1 MFPVFYSAMIA
12 VLLTCTDSSID
23 LIFFQEELE
32 NLKFKLDKLE
42 RERNDFKHSVDKLET
57 KVIISNYCRTPGR

>member
-1 MFPVFYSAMIA
+1 MFPVFYCATIA
-12 VLLTCTDSSID
+12 VLFTCTDSSIH

-32 NLKFKLDKLE
+32 NLKFKLEKLE

-57 KVIISNYCRTPGR
+57 KVNIANYCHMPGR